1 MPHDARVYAVIT
13 HDFADSPKLQVVS
26 VEARWAL
33 LEMILYS
40 CRMQTD
46 GVLSKRLA
54 AAKWSLDVCL
64 ELASNDAE
72 NPSLI
77 ETENEW
83 IIHDFLEHQTSKA
96 EIEERRRQKQE
107 AGRKGGL
114 AKRAGKTGR
123 SSRSQAGAKAGAIAS
138 AKQTL
143 KQKPSKSKAEIRNK
157 KKGGESPFSGVENT
171 AEIATETPPPP
182 DFSHDLTGVGAAIAD
197 APRVFGTVDDPRC
210 EAHKDL
216 PRDQVPACH
225 ACAQARRTLEARE
238 EATRA
243 ERRRQV
249 EECNFCD
256 QRGFVQFGAGS
267 DAVLVRCDHNT
278 PPHPPNRPTDAFKPQ
293 SDPNT
298 RKQLLDAL
306 KRKTG
311 PF

>member
-1 MPHDARVYAVIT
+1 MPHDPRVYAVIT

-64 ELASNDAE
+64 ELASNDDE
-72 NPSLI
+72 KPSLV

-96 EIEERRRQKQE
+96 QIEARRKQKQE

-114 AKRAGKTGR
+114 ARGAAKTRAA
-123 SSRSQAGAKAGAIAS
+123 SRSQARAKAGAKAS

-143 KQKPSKSKAEIRNK
+143 KQNGSKPKAEIRNK
-157 KKGGESPFSGVENT
+157 KGGGEHANSTTNAAQNHAET
-171 AEIATETPPPP
+171 APIPSSLDE
-182 DFSHDLTGVGAAIAD
+182 LAAAH
-197 APRVFGTVDDPRC
+197 AASQPDPRRC
-210 EAHKDL
+210 QQHQHLA
-216 PRDQVPACH
+216 PGTVPACGQC
-225 ACAQARRTLEARE
+225 ADARRAYEAQAESDAEAAAQARRHAIDACDLCDGNGMRYEAG
-238 EATRA
+238 EAW
-243 ERRRQV
+243 
-249 EECNFCD
+249 
-256 QRGFVQFGAGS
+256 
-267 DAVLVRCDHNT
+267 RCDHNT
-278 PPHPPNRPTDAFKPQ
+278 ETGPKHPLEAPQGDEQHARGQSPQTDTKKPQ
-293 SDPNT
+293 K
-298 RKQLLDAL
+298 RKQA
-306 KRKTG
+306 

>member
-1 MPHDARVYAVIT
+1 MPHDPRVYAVIT

-54 AAKWSLDVCL
+54 AAKWPLDVCL

-72 NPSLI
+72 KPSLV

-96 EIEERRRQKQE
+96 QIEARRKQKQE

-114 AKRAGKTGR
+114 ARGAAKTR
-123 SSRSQAGAKAGAIAS
+123 TASRSQARAKAGAKAS

-143 KQKPSKSKAEIRNK
+143 KQNGSKPKAEIRNK
-157 KKGGESPFSGVENT
+157 KGGGGRENRVANAPENSAET
-171 AEIATETPPPP
+171 APTPSSL
-182 DFSHDLTGVGAAIAD
+182 DELAAAH
-197 APRVFGTVDDPRC
+197 AASQPDPRRC
-210 EAHKDL
+210 PDHQGLA
-216 PRDQVPACH
+216 PGAVPACGQ
-225 ACAQARRTLEARE
+225 CAEARRAYDERVEAE
-238 EATRA
+238 SEAA
-243 ERRRQV
+243 AHERRQAID
-249 EECNFCD
+249 ECNLCD
-256 QRGFVQFGAGS
+256 DNGMRYEGGEAW
-267 DAVLVRCDHNT
+267 RCDHNT
-278 PPHPPNRPTDAFKPQ
+278 ETVPNRGPAAPQGDQHDAQGQSPQ
-293 SDPNT
+293 TTPQTRQT
-298 RKQLLDAL
+298 RKQA
-306 KRKTG
+306 

>member
-1 MPHDARVYAVIT
+1 MPHDPRVYAVIT

-64 ELASNDAE
+64 ELASNDDE
-72 NPSLI
+72 KPSLV

-96 EIEERRRQKQE
+96 EIEARRKQKQE

-114 AKRAGKTGR
+114 ARGAGKTR
-123 SSRSQAGAKAGAIAS
+123 TASRSQARAKAG

-143 KQKPSKSKAEIRNK
+143 KQNGSKPKAEIRNK
-157 KKGGESPFSGVENT
+157 KGGGERANSIANAAQNNAET
-171 AEIATETPPPP
+171 APQPESLDE
-182 DFSHDLTGVGAAIAD
+182 LAAAH
-197 APRVFGTVDDPRC
+197 AASQPDPRRC
-210 EAHKDL
+210 PDHQGLA
-216 PRDQVPACH
+216 PGAVPACGQC
-225 ACAQARRTLEARE
+225 ADARRAYDERVEAESEAAAQARRHAIDECDLCDDNGMRYEGGEAW
-238 EATRA
+238 
-243 ERRRQV
+243 
-249 EECNFCD
+249 
-256 QRGFVQFGAGS
+256 
-267 DAVLVRCDHNT
+267 RCDHNT
-278 PPHPPNRPTDAFKPQ
+278 ETGPNHGPDATQTDEQPADGQSPQTTIQTPH
-293 SDPNT
+293 
-298 RKQLLDAL
+298 
-306 KRKTG
+306 KRKEA